1 MEKIIKKHTRE
12 SSLWMKKCIQK
23 YNPDNWKELWEFFAK
38 DILHMDE
45 SEYKEIDQDIKNKK
59 NFLIY

>member
-38 DILHMDE
+38 NVLHMDE
-45 SEYKEIDQDIKNKK
+45 FEYKEIDPDIKK
-59 NFLIY
+59 